1 MRHMKEKK
9 LAAGIGSKLG
19 ALRKNKILKSK
30 KLICAGAL
38 LIIAICAAAAF
49 AIKKKNAESADA
61 MPDGGSVGTV
71 MRGSVSNELSSAGV
85 LAPKNTYSITS
96 LVSGEIIEADFEKG
110 DQVSEGQTLFVIDR
124 SEISSDVE
132 SAEREYNNANKDY
145 QDAEIDKSEALSELN
160 NGTVLSSK
168 SGYVKNLSL
177 VSGDSV
183 SDDEKIADLYNDTQM
198 SFRAAFLDS
207 DADSLSVGQDISV
220 ELNDTGEQIPGK
232 IKSKSDLTEMLD
244 GGIPVKYVEIY
255 VSNPGGL
262 TENDTANAFTGEIH
276 SIGSGSF
283 KPISTEELKVSLP
296 DTVEADRI
304 LVHEG
309 QYVTV
314 GTPLFTITD
323 KSLQDALR
331 KVNKAA
337 EDAENGLISA
347 QNQISKLN
355 DTIDK
360 YTIKAPIS
368 GQVISKDMRVGDKV
382 NSSSSTTSQLAL
394 IYDLSEL
401 SFEMNIDELDISKVK
416 AGQRVVIT
424 ADAFPDETY
433 SGEVTNVSLKGTA
446 QNGITTYPVSVTLS
460 DYGDLLPGMNVSGL
474 IKLEESDDTLYVPS
488 GALQRGDI
496 VYVSNDSLAA
506 DAETAE
512 DSDAPEGYTAVK
524 VTTGI
529 ISNDFV
535 EILDGLSEGQQIF
548 VKDTISEDPWD
559 MMYMGG
565 NGYY

>member
-1 MRHMKEKK
+1 MHMEEKQNK
-9 LAAGIGSKLG
+9 GGIGSKFA
-19 ALRKNKILKSK
+19 ALRKAKLFKTK
-30 KLICAGAL
+30 KGVVVCSLAV
-38 LIIAICAAAAF
+38 IAVCAAAAF
-49 AIKKKNAESADA
+49 VIKRKNAEPVNT
-61 MPDGGSVGTV
+61 MPDGGSIGTV
-71 MRGSVSNELSSAGV
+71 MRGSISNELSSAGV
-85 LAPKNTYSITS
+85 LSPKNTYSITS

-132 SAEREYNNANKDY
+132 SAERDYDTAQKDY
-145 QDAEIDKSEALSELN
+145 QDAETDKREALAELN
-160 NGTVLSSK
+160 NGTILASK

-183 SDDEKIADLYNDTQM
+183 SDEAKIADLYDDTQM
-198 SFRAAFLDS
+198 TFRAAFLDT
-207 DADSLSVGQDISV
+207 DAERLAVGQDISV
-220 ELNDTGEQIPGK
+220 ELTDTGEQIPGK
-232 IKSKSDLTEMLD
+232 IKSKSDLAEMLD
-244 GGIPVKYVEIY
+244 GGIPVRYIEIY

-262 TENDTANAFTGEIH
+262 TENDTANAFTGDIR

-309 QYVTV
+309 QYVSA
-314 GTPLFTITD
+314 GTPLFTITG

-331 KVNKAA
+331 KINKAA

-347 QNQISKLN
+347 ENQISKLN

-416 AGQRVVIT
+416 AGQKVVIT
-424 ADAFPDETY
+424 ADAFPDDTY

-460 DYGDLLPGMNVSGL
+460 DYGSLLPGMNVSGL
-474 IKLEESDDTLYVPS
+474 IKLEEAEDTLYVQS
-488 GALQRGDI
+488 GALQRGNI
-496 VYVSNDSLAA
+496 VYVSNDSLGA
-506 DAETAE
+506 DADIAD
-512 DSDAPEGYTAVK
+512 DSDAPEGYTAVNVK
-524 VTTGI
+524 TGI
-529 ISNDFV
+529 ISNDYV
-535 EILDGLSEGQQIF
+535 EILEGLTEGQQVF
-548 VKDTISEDPWD
+548 VKDTVSDDSWD
-559 MMYMGG
+559 MMMGG
-565 NGYY
+565 YGY